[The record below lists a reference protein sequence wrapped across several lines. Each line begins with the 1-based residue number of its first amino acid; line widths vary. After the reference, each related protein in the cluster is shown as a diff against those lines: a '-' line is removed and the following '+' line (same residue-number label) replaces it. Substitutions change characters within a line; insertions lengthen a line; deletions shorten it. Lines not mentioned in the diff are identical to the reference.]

1 METLIYLPDIN
12 TKRHSEHLIWKWYQN
27 IEIELKTVL
36 DGQRLNNYLES
47 YYREAGLLT
56 AWRRPFFKHH
66 FARTFADAANHI
78 LAAHSKPLILDLGC
92 GSGTQSL
99 WFAIM
104 GAEVIA
110 VDMDDKALQ
119 LFEIRKI
126 FYEKLLGRKLSIE
139 IHESDIF
146 KFNFYTTQ
154 FFNGIYSMFAFN
166 MMQPSKLL
174 LTILSD
180 HSEPGC
186 RLAILDGNNRSW
198 LPRLIPSR
206 KREHCLSPTELK
218 NELAKRSFNVVA
230 QTPGFCIPPI
240 IWTFFPTPFLRKI
253 DTLLGR
259 SPLFTI
265 SYQTLA
271 IKE

>member
-1 METLIYLPDIN
+1 MISSRDKLQIELNEPA
-12 TKRHSEHLIWKWYQN
+12 IWKWYLF
-27 IEIELKTVL
+27 IEEELEL
-36 DGQRLNNYLES
+36 NYLSKTERS
-47 YYREAGLLT
+47 FLFDYYREAGLLRW
-56 AWRRPFFKHH
+56 WRKPFFRHH
-66 FARTFADAANHI
+66 FARTFFKALEYIFNQK
-78 LAAHSKPLILDLGC
+78 KPIHILDLGC
-92 GSGTQSL
+92 GTGTQSL
-99 WFAIM
+99 YFGLM
-104 GAEVIA
+104 GAQVTA
-110 VDMDDKALQ
+110 VDIDKTAL
-119 LFEIRKI
+119 KI
-126 FYEKLLGRKLSIE
+126 FKKRKFFYESYFNQKLLIDIRLSN
-139 IHESDIF
+139 IF
-146 KFNFYTTQ
+146 ELDFDSLSPINA
-154 FFNGIYSMFAFN
+154 IYSMFAFN

-259 SPLFTI
+259 SPLFAI